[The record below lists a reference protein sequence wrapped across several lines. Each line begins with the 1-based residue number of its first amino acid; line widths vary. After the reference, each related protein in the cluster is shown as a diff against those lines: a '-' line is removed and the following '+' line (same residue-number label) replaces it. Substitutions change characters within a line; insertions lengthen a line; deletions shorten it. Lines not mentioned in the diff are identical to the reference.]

1 MVFETFSALVGVLA
15 LAYAGMARFVQ
26 NKLIDRKEMEA
37 IQKESKAL
45 SQEYDKAQK
54 SKDKKR
60 TEEALQK
67 QMEFLPRM
75 NKVMMGQFK
84 PMLVILAVFA
94 IFTGILG
101 QLDPSVKDDIRLNL
115 SDDGKGCDRAAGDG
129 VFSGCYKLD
138 PANTNYG
145 KWTILAAAF
154 EGSTQIGKNET
165 YFLYKPD
172 ADNTDTYVEQ
182 GTGEEIAVSTDK
194 EGYAG
199 GDTVTI
205 YAKPANM
212 TKGSSLLF
220 IPTAPPRKSQ
230 VDRVEAVLSNGTY
243 FRVDLPLTIPLLDIK
258 RIYQPYTWFIMI
270 SLIANLGLSF
280 VMGQYEKRKK
290 AAGETEG
297 KRPKEA
303 DKTG

>member
-60 TEEALQK
+60 MEEALQK

-75 NKVMMGQFK
+75 NKAMMGQFK

-94 IFTGILG
+94 VFTAILG

-115 SDDGKGCDRAAGDG
+115 TDDGRGCDKAAADG
-129 VFSGCYKLD
+129 IFSGCYKLD
-138 PANTNYG
+138 AANTNYG
-145 KWTILAAAF
+145 KWTIVATAF

-165 YFLYKPD
+165 YFLYNPSP
-172 ADNTDTYVEQ
+172 ANVDTYVER
-182 GTGEEIAVSTDK
+182 GTGEDVAVSTDK
-194 EGYAG
+194 DKYTG

-205 YAKPANM
+205 YASPANI
-212 TKGSSLLF
+212 TKGSSFLF
-220 IPTAPPRKSQ
+220 IPTAPPRKTQ

-243 FRVDLPLTIPLLDIK
+243 FHVDLPFAIPLVMVNNK
-258 RIYQPYTWFIMI
+258 VYQPYTWFIMI
-270 SLIANLGLSF
+270 SLIANLTLSAA
-280 VMGQYEKRKK
+280 MGQYDKMQRAKED
-290 AAGETEG
+290 G
-297 KRPKEA
+297 KTRVG
-303 DKTG
+303 DKI